1 MASIVNTN
9 VMSIN
14 AQRNLM
20 QTQNDMATTIQRL
33 SSGLR
38 INSAKDDAAGLAVSE
53 GMTAQ
58 IRGLDIAKRNANDGI
73 SMAQTAEAALGQIS
87 NNVQRIRE
95 LAVQSSNG
103 ALSDNDRAHLQKEV
117 DALSFENK
125 RIVET
130 TEFNGKTLLNT
141 ATSQDATSTTDF
153 NIQVG
158 ANGNDQIA
166 LKIEGVN
173 NLNSIA
179 AAAGDVDVSTEAA
192 AKALLSA
199 GGADGAGTTLDDDL
213 FNLNASRASLG
224 ASQNRFESVIN
235 NISNYSE
242 NLQAARSRIQ
252 DTDFAAETANLTR
265 NQILSQAG
273 TAMVSQANSLPQS
286 VLSLL

>member
-1 MASIVNTN
+1 MASVVNTN

-20 QTQNDMATTIQRL
+20 KSQSDMSTTIQRL

-53 GMTAQ
+53 GMTSQ
-58 IRGLDIAKRNANDGI
+58 IRGLEMAKRNANDGI
-73 SMAQTAEAALGQIS
+73 SMAQTAEGALGQIT

-95 LAVQSSNG
+95 LAVQSANG
-103 ALSDNDRAHLQKEV
+103 ALSDADRAHLQKEV
-117 DALSFENK
+117 DELSFENK

-130 TEFNGKTLLNT
+130 TEFNGKALLNV
-141 ATSQDATSTTDF
+141 AVGNTTDV

-158 ANGNDQIA
+158 ANGTDQIA
-166 LKIEGVN
+166 LKIDGVN
-173 NLNSIA
+173 DLNSIG
-179 AAAGDVDVSTEAA
+179 AAAGDVDISTEAA
-192 AKALLSA
+192 AKALLSN
-199 GGADGAGTTLDDDL
+199 GAATGAGTTLDDDL
-213 FNLNASRASLG
+213 FNLNAARATLG
-224 ASQNRFESVIN
+224 AAQNRFESAID

-265 NQILSQAG
+265 SQILSQAG
-273 TAMVSQANSLPQS
+273 TAMVSQANSMPQS

>member
-1 MASIVNTN
+1 MASVVNTN

-20 QTQNDMATTIQRL
+20 KTQNDMASTIQRL

-53 GMTAQ
+53 GMTSQ
-58 IRGLDIAKRNANDGI
+58 IRGLEMAKRNANDGI
-73 SMAQTAEAALGQIS
+73 SMAQTAEGALGQIS

-103 ALSDNDRAHLQKEV
+103 ALSDADRAHLQKEA
-117 DALSFENK
+117 DELSFENK
-125 RIVET
+125 RIVDT
-130 TEFNGKTLLNT
+130 TEFNGQNLLNK
-141 ATSQDATSTTDF
+141 AVGATTDF

-158 ANGNDQIA
+158 ANGTDQIA
-166 LKIEGVN
+166 LKVDGVN
-173 NLNSIA
+173 DLNSIG
-179 AAAGDVDVSTEAA
+179 AAAGDVDISTEAA
-192 AKALLSA
+192 AKALLSN
-199 GGADGAGTTLDDDL
+199 GAATGAGTTLDDDL
-213 FNLNASRASLG
+213 FNLNAARATLG
-224 ASQNRFESVIN
+224 ASQNRFESVID
-235 NISNYSE
+235 NIGNYSE

-273 TAMVSQANSLPQS
+273 TAMVSQANSMPQS